1 MKLEKR
7 KKAKKIFKKACS
19 IICVIAILLGL
30 YLGVGTLVS
39 QWNEIFRNE
48 LTTTLAVTLDD
59 KEYKVEF
66 RAWENTH
73 KVHAIN
79 WSGGMPEYF
88 NEMLGNSAC
97 LEKTSEEL
105 VEDIKAYLAENGGS
119 YKIIQYGTLTP
130 GEKIIDLIETE
141 ISLLV

>member
-1 MKLEKR
+1 M
-7 KKAKKIFKKACS
+7 
-19 IICVIAILLGL
+19 LGL
-30 YLGVGTLVS
+30 YLGVGTLIS
-39 QWNEIFRNE
+39 QWNEIYRSE

-73 KVHAIN
+73 EVHAIN
-79 WSGGMPEYF
+79 WSGGMPEDF
-88 NEMLGNSAC
+88 NEMLGNPAC